1 MILSLDK
8 KRQRTIA
15 LVALFWSVIGVFP
28 LSIIQK
34 IWQTII
40 QKITKIIQNYF
51 DNNISLFYFENN
63 SNYCKI
69 NQIIAK

>member
-40 QKITKIIQNYF
+40 QKIIQNYF
-51 DNNISLFYFENN
+51 DNNISLFIL
-63 SNYCKI
+63 KI
-69 NQIIAK
+69 IQIIAK